1 MIQAVYIISR
11 TGLPIVVVD
20 KGDENSSFS
29 DQALFSGI
37 MTAIQAAMEEIDVG
51 TPKFVDTRKFEIFIE
66 LSDNIAV
73 ALLRKA
79 QTDVERSIIHDIT
92 AKILEDISS
101 KFPNIYDY
109 NLLTE
114 EQVEEI
120 EHFVEE
126 MMEKGDKEIAQ
137 RRATKI
143 VSDSFW

>member
-79 QTDVERSIIHDIT
+79 QTDVERSIIHEIT
-92 AKILEDISS
+92 AKILEDISG
-101 KFPNIYDY
+101 KFPHISDY

-114 EQVEEI
+114 EQIEEI
-120 EHFVEE
+120 EHYVEE
-126 MMEKGDKEIAQ
+126 MMTKGDKEIAQ
-137 RRATKI
+137 RKATKI